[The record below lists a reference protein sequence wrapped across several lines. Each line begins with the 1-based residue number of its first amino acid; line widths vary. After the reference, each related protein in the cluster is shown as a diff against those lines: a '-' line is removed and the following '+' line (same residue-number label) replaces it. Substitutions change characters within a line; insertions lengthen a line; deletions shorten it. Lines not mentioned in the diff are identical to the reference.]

1 MRISNAVVSLV
12 LALSPL
18 CGLAQTKTIQAVPL
32 RHTSPVSGVEMYK
45 TYCAVCHGVQGKGNG
60 PAASALKSTP
70 TDLTMLTKQNGGKF
84 PMDHV
89 LSVLQFGS
97 ELPSHGSKD
106 MPVWGPLFH
115 SLNVNNPTEAQQRT
129 SNIARYL
136 KTIQVR

>member
-1 MRISNAVVSLV
+1 MRTPIAFVSLV

-18 CGLAQTKTIQAVPL
+18 CGIAQTTTVQPVPV
-32 RHTSPVSGVEMYK
+32 RHTSPVSGTEMFK
-45 TYCAVCHGVQGKGNG
+45 TYCAVCHGAQGKGNG
-60 PAASALKSTP
+60 PAAPALKSTP
-70 TDLTMLTKQNGGKF
+70 TDLTVLSKNNSGKF

-115 SLNVNNPTEAQQRT
+115 SLNINNPTEAQQRS
-129 SNIARYL
+129 SNLARYL
-136 KTIQVR
+136 KTLQE